1 MVRMR
6 AVLVDAD
13 LELQRRR
20 KLGLDKRDEL
30 WDGLWHLVNAP
41 KLWHERLNVDMVL
54 LLGPRARELG
64 LEPYAGAGV
73 MADVERNFRIPD
85 QVYARPD
92 QLIDD
97 GVTSAELV
105 VEVRSPGDE
114 SYLKLPF
121 YAEQGV
127 TEVLIVHQDRRF
139 ELYRLDGAGVYRSVD
154 SGRSQALAATFTT
167 VDGPK
172 MRITWEGRSADV

>member
-1 MVRMR
+1 MGPMR

-13 LELQRRR
+13 LELERRR
-20 KLGLDKRDEL
+20 ELGLDKKDEL
-30 WDGLWHLVNAP
+30 WDGVWHLVNAP
-41 KLWHERLNVDMVL
+41 KLWHQRLNLDMGYVL
-54 LLGPRARELG
+54 LPLARNRR
-64 LEPYAGAGV
+64 LEPLLDAGV
-73 MADVERNFRIPD
+73 IADIKKNFRIPD

-92 QLIDD
+92 QLIED
-97 GVTSAELV
+97 GVTGAELV

-121 YAEQGV
+121 YAERGV

-139 ELYRLDGAGVYRSVD
+139 ELYRLADGTYEAVED
-154 SGRSQALAATFTT
+154 GRSAVLGVRFST

-172 MRITWEGRSADV
+172 LRIAWDGGSADV